1 MCVHC
6 PHPVRSRVNAWL
18 LDVMDGYLESLLGAR
33 KRRLLVDLPSE
44 LVEIGPGTGANFRH
58 YPRGTR
64 VIAIEPNPCMH
75 ERLKRRAA
83 KHGIELDLRGLR
95 GEALD
100 LPDAS
105 ADLVVGTLVLCTVDD
120 PERVLAEVRRVLR
133 PGGRFVFVEH
143 IAAEAGSGLRRVQE
157 AVHGAWHW
165 CFEGC
170 NTQRETDRLIEAA
183 GFREVRMEHYRLRSP
198 FLPVNPQIAGV
209 AVK

>member
-1 MCVHC
+1 MH
-6 PHPVRSRVNAWL
+6 S
-18 LDVMDGYLESLLGAR
+18 
-33 KRRLLVDLPSE
+33 
-44 LVEIGPGTGANFRH
+44 
-58 YPRGTR
+58 TR
-64 VIAIEPNPCMH
+64 VPTT
-75 ERLKRRAA
+75 RS
-83 KHGIELDLRGLR
+83 
-95 GEALD
+95 AL
-100 LPDAS
+100 ASGRSS

>member
-1 MCVHC
+1 MSVPCT
-6 PHPVRSRVNAWL
+6 HPVRGRFNAWL
-18 LDVMDGYLESLLGAR
+18 LDVMDGYLEHLLGAR
-33 KRRLLVDLPSE
+33 KRRLLVDLPPE

-64 VIAIEPNPCMH
+64 VIAIEPNVCMH

-83 KHGIELDLRGLR
+83 KHGITLDLRGLK

-105 ADLVVGTLVLCTVDD
+105 VDLVVGTLVLCTVDD
-120 PERVLAEVRRVLR
+120 PNQVLAEVRRVLR

-143 IAAEAGSGLRRVQE
+143 IAAQAGSGLRRLQE
-157 AVHGAWHW
+157 AVHGPWHW

-170 NTQRETDRLIEAA
+170 NTQRETDRLIEEA
-183 GFREVRMEHYRLRSP
+183 GFREVRMERYRLRSP